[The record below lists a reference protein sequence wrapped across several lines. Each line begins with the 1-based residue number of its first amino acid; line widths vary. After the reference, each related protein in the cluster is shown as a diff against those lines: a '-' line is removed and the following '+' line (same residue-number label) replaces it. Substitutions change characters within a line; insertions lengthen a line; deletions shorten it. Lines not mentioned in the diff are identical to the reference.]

1 MSIFGKTG
9 HNHLSQNNLH
19 TISGPTGAS
28 KVGVPRHK
36 VGWANG
42 LYFQASIGTLKNY
55 TTNKSRG
62 VDGAGETPP
71 DQKIM

>member
-1 MSIFGKTG
+1 MFGKTG

-19 TISGPTGAS
+19 TKPGPTGAS
-28 KVGVPRHK
+28 KVGVPRHE

-42 LYFQASIGTLKNY
+42 LYFQASIGTLKNCS
-55 TTNKSRG
+55 TNQRSRR